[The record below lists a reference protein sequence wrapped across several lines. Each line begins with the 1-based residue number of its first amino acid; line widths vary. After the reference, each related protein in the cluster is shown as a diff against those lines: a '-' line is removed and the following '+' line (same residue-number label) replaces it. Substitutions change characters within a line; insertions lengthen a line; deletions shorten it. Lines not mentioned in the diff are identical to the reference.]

1 MDEPESENPG
11 QSGQEQSAGVSEKFD
26 QAASRARDALVDAK
40 ETVVGTVT
48 NQGEHA
54 IQKAREGAHAVE
66 GRAKDCIYI
75 VALACPVSGFLL
87 GHFVPRSN
95 PKPRFCH
102 PIDWLPWT

>member
-1 MDEPESENPG
+1 MDEPQSDNPG
-11 QSGQEQSAGVSEKFD
+11 QSGQEQSADISEKFD

-54 IQKAREGAHAVE
+54 VQKAREGAHAVE
-66 GRAKDCIYI
+66 GRAKDYIYI
-75 VALACPVSGFLL
+75 VALACLVSGFLL
-87 GHFVPRSN
+87 GRFVPRSN

-102 PIDWLPWT
+102 PIDWLLRS